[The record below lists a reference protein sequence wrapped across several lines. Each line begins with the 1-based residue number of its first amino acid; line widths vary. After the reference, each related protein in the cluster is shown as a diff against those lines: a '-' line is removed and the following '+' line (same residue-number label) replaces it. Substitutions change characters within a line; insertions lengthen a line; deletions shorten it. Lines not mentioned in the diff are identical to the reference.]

1 MNAYDA
7 NNLTETLPANRLFD
21 LLSGG
26 KPLILLCVYVY
37 RHLTAVHAERVCW
50 IQEINPRHS
59 NA

>member
-1 MNAYDA
+1 MHMTQTILQKRFLQTDYSTC
-7 NNLTETLPANRLFD
+7 LVVE
-21 LLSGG
+21 

-59 NA
+59 NV